1 MVLHRHLSSAQ
12 QLLHLAHTQAQ
23 QMLSLAYQQAQ
34 QMMTLAESQRFK
46 PPSLVSK
53 CKAHNRPACPLAP
66 CSHIL
71 YHQSKVTCDKLRHKL
86 VKNSWHTKDSV
97 YPRINHPART
107 ESSCTTQALQSD
119 SCPPAQFVPKVRKS
133 KLPLPIKPSSRST
146 HTSPLNCG
154 SPMGEG
160 KHPIKP
166 TCMIKASRMAAA
178 LSRFSELTTLDKE
191 LTLESPSD
199 FYNITQGSPVGKQ
212 PGAPLA
218 PNPPPIPT
226 IGAAALAQGGGP
238 QHAGNNHL
246 HVVQC
251 SDSLLLMSGHPLPT
265 PESLQS
271 VQSSPRETLDTSS
284 MTPPLLGRR
293 SSGSTQPPP
302 LDCGSPMGEGKHPNK
317 PTCVIKASRTAAAL
331 SKFSKLKQTMASL
344 NQLFTLQQKT
354 LRVTSSSS
362 SAPVT
367 SLVEPDVEPSSTP
380 LFPVLASAQLSTC
393 LSPTVPSAD
402 DNSAC
407 DLATV
412 SIEMW
417 SDADPSCTP
426 SHLRHLNHN
435 LPYLSVYK
443 APRKALH
450 SLGLAP
456 QPPHLALEQADPTAI
471 NPQLLVAIQKAM
483 EEKLYEDALAFHACC
498 LSEPRADQN
507 QVALLRRNCA
517 RLHLLQQNPQEALSL
532 CNQILSA
539 DSEDVLAI
547 QLEAETRR
555 MLNAPSAVSS

>member
-1 MVLHRHLSSAQ
+1 
-12 QLLHLAHTQAQ
+12 
-23 QMLSLAYQQAQ
+23 MLSLAYQQAQ
-34 QMMTLAESQRFK
+34 QMMTLAEGQRFK

-53 CKAHNRPACPLAP
+53 CKAHNRPACPLVP

-178 LSRFSELTTLDKE
+178 PSRFSQLTTLDKE

-251 SDSLLLMSGHPLPT
+251 SDSFLLMSGHPLPT

-331 SKFSKLKQTMASL
+331 SRFYQLKQTFASL
-344 NQLFTLQQKT
+344 ENLFVPQQQA
-354 LRVTSSSS
+354 LCVTSPS
-362 SAPVT
+362 SASDVT
-367 SLVEPDVEPSSTP
+367 SLVEPHVQLSSASHS
-380 LFPVLASAQLSTC
+380 LVPVLASAQLSTE
-393 LSPTVPSAD
+393 LSSLDPTTAHDTTRDSA
-402 DNSAC
+402 A
-407 DLATV
+407 V
-412 SIEMW
+412 SIE
-417 SDADPSCTP
+417 SQSEVFFDADPNFTP
-426 SHLRHLNHN
+426 SHCRHLNHD
-435 LPYLSVYK
+435 LFYSSAYK
-443 APRKALH
+443 APRQALH
-450 SLGLAP
+450 SLGSVA
-456 QPPHLALEQADPTAI
+456 QPPPLSLETADPTAI
-471 NPQLLVAIQKAM
+471 NPELLEAIPGAM
-483 EEKLYEDALAFHACC
+483 EEEFYGYALDLHYCC
-498 LSEPRADQN
+498 ISINEAKADRCQI
-507 QVALLRRNCA
+507 ALLQRNCV
-517 RLHLLQQNPQEALSL
+517 RLLLLKNDPEEALKL

-555 MLNAPSAVSS
+555 MLNAPSAISS